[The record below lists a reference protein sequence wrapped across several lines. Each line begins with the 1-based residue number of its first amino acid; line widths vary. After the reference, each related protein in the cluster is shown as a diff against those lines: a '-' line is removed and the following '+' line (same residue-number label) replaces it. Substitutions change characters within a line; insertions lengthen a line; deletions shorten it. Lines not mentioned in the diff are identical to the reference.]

1 MFGLSSFSQAPF
13 SSLVI
18 TSDDGWSEVR
28 GDGNVWI
35 DQAPPAEGPL
45 PSLSLNFLTGTYEV
59 VLTLVDY
66 DQIWQQSSSN
76 SNSWVEV

>member
-18 TSDDGWSEVR
+18 TSDDGWSEIR

-35 DQAPPAEGPL
+35 DQAVPDSPI

>member
-1 MFGLSSFSQAPF
+1 MFGFSSFSEAPF
-13 SSLVI
+13 SSFVSI
-18 TSDDGWSEVR
+18 GTGWNEVR
-28 GDGNVWI
+28 SNADTWI
-35 DQAPPAEGPL
+35 DLAVPDQPL

-66 DQIWQQSSSN
+66 DSIWQSASSN

>member
-18 TSDDGWSEVR
+18 TSDDGWNEVR

-35 DQAPPAEGPL
+35 DQAVPEGPI
-45 PSLSLNFLTGTYEV
+45 PSFSLNFLTGTYEV

-66 DQIWQQSSSN
+66 DQIWQQASSN

>member
-1 MFGLSSFSQAPF
+1 MFGFSSFSETPF
-13 SSLVI
+13 AALP
-18 TSDDGWSEVR
+18 TA
-28 GDGNVWI
+28 GDLWNEIRDNTDQWI
-35 DQAPPAEGPL
+35 DLAVVEGPI

-66 DQIWQQSSSN
+66 DSIWQSASSN

>member
-1 MFGLSSFSQAPF
+1 MFGFSSFSEAPF
-13 SSLVI
+13 AALATTGDV
-18 TSDDGWSEVR
+18 WNEVR
-28 GDGNVWI
+28 NNADQWI
-35 DQAPPAEGPL
+35 DLAVVEGPM

-66 DQIWQQSSSN
+66 DSIWQSASSN